1 MISSVRTLKKSS
13 QYKIC
18 IDFNV
23 NETDYDEQ
31 KCKNEILT
39 KVNSYAMMKGTINGA
54 SKCLHYKYKKGIE
67 CTDETESLGD
77 EVTNITHKS

>member
-18 IDFNV
+18 IDNDKG
-23 NETDYDEQ
+23 DYDEQ

-39 KVNSYAMMKGTINGA
+39 REYSYAMMNGTSNGA

-67 CTDETESLGD
+67 CTDKTKSLGD

>member
-18 IDFNV
+18 IDFD
-23 NETDYDEQ
+23 ESDYDEQ
-31 KCKNEILT
+31 KCKNEFLT
-39 KVNSYAMMKGTINGA
+39 KVNSYAMMHGTSNGS
-54 SKCLHYKYKKGIE
+54 SKCLYYHYNKGIE
-67 CTDETESLGD
+67 CTDETKSLGD